1 MKIIECHKETSKWVG
16 SSLWD
21 NRNNSGLL
29 GYNINTNKIMYKKNN
44 SKIWSD
50 VKNQSLIITK
60 LLNYLDEESGNL
72 NDRKIKALIKKNK
85 TFLGKRLTKKT
96 PFKKSK
102 KNNSFVKTFVKSLV
116 LLKV

>member
-29 GYNINTNKIMYKKNN
+29 GYNIKTNKIVYKKNN

-72 NDRKIKALIKKNK
+72 NDRKIKALIKKK
-85 TFLGKRLTKKT
+85 PTFL
-96 PFKKSK
+96 KKSK
-102 KNNSFVKTFVKSLV
+102 TKKNTFLEKVKSKKIMFLSK
-116 LLKV
+116 LL